1 MLSVLHSDSAINQED
16 SLLTI
21 LRYQIP
27 TQASVQLCVVNSHGY
42 MSNFTASKDAEVW
55 IVKEEMNRF
64 YIFIVEIYIFFLPF
78 QTAEH
83 NFFFF
88 KAGNAT
94 SVCFYHG
101 FCFEI
106 FLCRRN
112 VLPSC
117 LEFQSGYGFSMK
129 YITRV
134 ILAGYKQE

>member
-64 YIFIVEIYIFFLPF
+64 YIFIVEIYIYFLPF

-88 KAGNAT
+88 
-94 SVCFYHG
+94 
-101 FCFEI
+101 
-106 FLCRRN
+106 L
-112 VLPSC
+112 
-117 LEFQSGYGFSMK
+117 
-129 YITRV
+129 
-134 ILAGYKQE
+134 KQEMQLVFVSTMASVLRFFFVEEMCCPAV

>member
-27 TQASVQLCVVNSHGY
+27 TQDSVQLCVVNSHGY

-64 YIFIVEIYIFFLPF
+64 YIFIVEIYIYFLPF

-83 NFFFF
+83 NFFF
-88 KAGNAT
+88 
-94 SVCFYHG
+94 
-101 FCFEI
+101 
-106 FLCRRN
+106 L
-112 VLPSC
+112 
-117 LEFQSGYGFSMK
+117 
-129 YITRV
+129 
-134 ILAGYKQE
+134 KQEMQLVFVSTMASVLRFFFVEEMCCPAV